1 MASTMINMARASIC
15 AFIFTVAALV
25 ILVFRESIIAM
36 GFIGLTIQVLAALL
50 MIWARITFGRRS
62 FHASAAPTLGGLVTT
77 GPYHYVRHP
86 IYASILYFIWTAVAT
101 HFSAIEMGLGV
112 VITIGLVI
120 RMLAEERLVIV
131 KYPEY
136 AAYASRTKRIIPYI
150 I

>member
-1 MASTMINMARASIC
+1 MASSMTNMTRASIG
-15 AFIFTVAALV
+15 AFIISVAALV
-25 ILVFRESIIAM
+25 TLVFRESIIAT
-36 GFIGLTIQVLAALL
+36 GFIGLTIQVLSAAL

-77 GPYHYVRHP
+77 GPYHYIRHP
-86 IYASILYFIWTAVAT
+86 IYASILYFIWTSVLT

-112 VITIGLVI
+112 VITLGLVI
-120 RMLAEERLVIV
+120 RMLAEERLIIG

-150 I
+150 V